1 MARNKQ
7 YSERNL
13 PLTGHLDELRKRI
26 IASAIFFIISA
37 TVCFTFAERIIRHMI
52 DAGRDIEFIFIS
64 PSELLMANVRI
75 AMIGGFILSSP
86 FLITQIW
93 LFVSPGLTSK
103 EKRLIATAIF
113 MGGIFFALGAA
124 FSYLMVIPTMLLF
137 FMGFQLDVIQPM
149 ISFSNYLSFII
160 STVVAFGIIFEL
172 PIIMILLTRFG
183 IVKVEFI
190 KKNRKYIILGIFIA
204 AAIITPPDVI
214 SQLLMALPMIALTE
228 VGIFLS
234 GFFAKNKNTIT

>member
-1 MARNKQ
+1 MARNKKQ
-7 YSERNL
+7 NDKNL
-13 PLTGHLDELRKRI
+13 TLTGHLDELRKRI
-26 IASAIFFIISA
+26 IASAVFFIIAA
-37 TVCFTFAERIIRHMI
+37 TICFTFAERIIRHMV
-52 DAGRDIEFIFIS
+52 DVGRNIEFIFIS

-75 AMIGGFILSSP
+75 AMIGGLIVSAP

-103 EKRLIATAIF
+103 ERSLIASAIG
-113 MGGIFFALGAA
+113 MGGIFFVLGVA
-124 FSYLMVIPTMLLF
+124 FSYFMVIPTMLVF

-149 ISFSNYLSFII
+149 ISFSSYLAFIL

-183 IVKVEFI
+183 IVKVEFF
-190 KKNRKYIILGIFIA
+190 KKNRKYIILAIFAVA
-204 AAIITPPDVI
+204 AVITPPDVI

-228 VGIFLS
+228 VGIILS
-234 GFFAKNKNTIT
+234 SLLTRKIKQ